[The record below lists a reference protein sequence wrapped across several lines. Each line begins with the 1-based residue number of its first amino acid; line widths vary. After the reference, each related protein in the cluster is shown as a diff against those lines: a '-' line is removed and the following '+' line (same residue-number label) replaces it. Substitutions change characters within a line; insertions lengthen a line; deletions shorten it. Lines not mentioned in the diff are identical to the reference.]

1 MKWKPVLTELVMLLG
16 IFILTTA
23 LSLLFSSMLFGY
35 STLDINLHDTY
46 IVSKFSWWILT
57 FPPFFVLLVLVYLI
71 RAIAGRFTK
80 RAVNIILVA
89 GVFVNVLILLRV
101 YKLALSIDRMT
112 SSASGGL
119 TIYPPLSALGHTPK
133 QVNQTPLSEPF
144 SHIIFIILIIFLI
157 LLVIS
162 AVLTGKNW
170 NANKHELQKA

>member
-1 MKWKPVLTELVMLLG
+1 MKWKPVITELIILLG

-23 LSLLFSSMLFGY
+23 LSLLFSSTLFGNAA
-35 STLDINLHDTY
+35 LDINLHDTY
-46 IVSKFSWWILT
+46 FVNKFSWWILT
-57 FPPFFVLLVLVYLI
+57 FPPFFVLVVLFYLI
-71 RAIAGRFTK
+71 RAIAGRFKT

-89 GVFVNVLILLRV
+89 GVFVNVLILLMV
-101 YKLALSIDRMT
+101 YQFALSIDRII
-112 SSASGGL
+112 SSASGGS

-133 QVNQTPLSEPF
+133 QVNQTPPSEPF